1 MEKILRLHIDH
12 ESWIE
17 QALVREV
24 KKRGGLAL
32 KFVSPGRVG
41 VPDRIVLIPGGRCV
55 FAEIKAPGKKLR
67 KLQIAAHRVIHGFG
81 LEVSV
86 VSSLE
91 EVKTFCER
99 YFGQGVRT
107 ASVSAVRD

>member
-17 QALVREV
+17 QAFVREV

-41 VPDRIVLIPGGRCV
+41 VPDRIVLIPGGGCV

-67 KLQIAAHRVIHGFG
+67 KLQIAAHRVIRGFG
-81 LEVSV
+81 LEISV

-91 EVKTFCER
+91 EVKAFCEQH
-99 YFGQGVRT
+99 FGQSVHA
-107 ASVSAVRD
+107 ASVSALRD